1 MASDQGFHETSCE
14 RHRDHYDSEQAD
26 DKGEKWLNDGSVDAW
41 HLDQLVKQATV
52 GRVLPHFE
60 TQQNNVLREC
70 IAVFG
75 ELRGVSRDCSAG
87 QMDRL
92 LSKPE
97 TLRLWEGL
105 HLVELQA
112 EHVTL

>member
-1 MASDQGFHETSCE
+1 MKSKSSA
-14 RHRDHYDSEQAD
+14 
-26 DKGEKWLNDGSVDAW
+26 DAW
-41 HLDQLVKQATV
+41 HLDQFVKQATV
-52 GRVLPHFE
+52 GCVLSNYE
-60 TQQNNVLREC
+60 TEQNSVLWKC

-97 TLRLWEGL
+97 SLRLREGL
-105 HLVELQA
+105 HLVELHG
-112 EHVTL
+112 ENVNI